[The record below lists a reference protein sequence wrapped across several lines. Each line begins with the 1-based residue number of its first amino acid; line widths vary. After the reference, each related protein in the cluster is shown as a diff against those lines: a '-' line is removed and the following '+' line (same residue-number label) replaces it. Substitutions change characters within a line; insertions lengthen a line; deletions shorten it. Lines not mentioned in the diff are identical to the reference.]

1 MTRLISAGLFAAV
14 LVFLGTGAPAGADEK
29 KDHVLEGE
37 VHKVADHKL
46 TVVGS
51 DKKEHTVEVPKEAKV
66 TLDGKDAK
74 LEDLKPHS
82 PVKVTMKEEGG
93 KHVVTK
99 VEATTKKEK

>member
-1 MTRLISAGLFAAV
+1 MTQRITAAV
-14 LVFLGTGAPAGADEK
+14 LAFLGWGAAARADEK

-37 VHKVADHKL
+37 VHKVAEHKL
-46 TVVGS
+46 TVVGT

-74 LEDLKPHS
+74 LADLKPHT

-99 VEATTKKEK
+99 VEATTKK